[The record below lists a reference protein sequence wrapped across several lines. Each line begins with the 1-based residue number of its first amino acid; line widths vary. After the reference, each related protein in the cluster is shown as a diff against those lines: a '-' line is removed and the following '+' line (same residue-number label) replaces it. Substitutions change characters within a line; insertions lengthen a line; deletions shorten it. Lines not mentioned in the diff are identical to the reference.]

1 MRIVSTLLVLSSL
14 IVGATAQSNAADVA
28 AWCDDFARELGDQR
42 SDPRAFWRLA
52 KERVWEAYEWPVSKK
67 QDVFDYLRNAPD
79 GPGKGIAVLV
89 VIGYRDPA
97 GALALLD
104 VAADPRTSKATR
116 YYSLNAAPCVLGMGD
131 VWVTKEQT
139 EQERTDYIAR
149 LRSVAETAQKT
160 SIGRAHADT
169 ITQMRAAAE
178 KSSAPDEL
186 VMALWHVSA
195 YQLGNLDLA
204 SRDALLPLLD
214 DPGPTAQNVMFAL
227 ALETNRSFLPESDSM
242 AKTAK
247 ERELASNQAL
257 QSAKEWWQQLEADS
271 RPRRARLV
279 DSFATRGIDREHPE
293 SAASLRALRLQLDS
307 TQRWTKYNAY
317 RLFNEMAG
325 THYDLEFVFLLD
337 KYSFHPMVTGL
348 EAKEQEE
355 ELRRRVTAKLD
366 AMIAGAK

>member
-1 MRIVSTLLVLSSL
+1 
-14 IVGATAQSNAADVA
+14 
-28 AWCDDFARELGDQR
+28 
-42 SDPRAFWRLA
+42 
-52 KERVWEAYEWPVSKK
+52 
-67 QDVFDYLRNAPD
+67 
-79 GPGKGIAVLV
+79 
-89 VIGYRDPA
+89 
-97 GALALLD
+97 
-104 VAADPRTSKATR
+104 
-116 YYSLNAAPCVLGMGD
+116 
-131 VWVTKEQT
+131 
-139 EQERTDYIAR
+139 
-149 LRSVAETAQKT
+149 
-160 SIGRAHADT
+160 
-169 ITQMRAAAE
+169 
-178 KSSAPDEL
+178 
-186 VMALWHVSA
+186 
-195 YQLGNLDLA
+195 
-204 SRDALLPLLD
+204 
-214 DPGPTAQNVMFAL
+214 
-227 ALETNRSFLPESDSM
+227 M
-242 AKTAK
+242 AKTAE